1 MALPKIDVPI
11 FEVKLISSGKTV
23 RFRPFTVKEQ
33 KLFLMAAES
42 QDVDTSINT
51 VRQVLQNCVLDD
63 IDIDSLPVFDIENL
77 FLNLRARSIGEIVNV
92 RYRCNNE
99 VDDDSGKHTCGNIVE
114 YDLNILDIEPTVDS
128 NHSKKIEFTDKLGM
142 VMKYPTFEMIK
153 NAEGKEVSNTL
164 MDMIVDCIDYIYD
177 DEQIFYSKDTS
188 RQELVDFVDSMQSKD
203 LAKLQEFFDTMP
215 RIKKTVDFKCNKCGY
230 HETIDVEGTDSFF
243 V

>member
-23 RFRPFTVKEQ
+23 RFRPFSVKEQ

-51 VRQVLQNCVLDD
+51 IRQVLQNCVLDD
-63 IDIDSLPVFDIENL
+63 INVDSLPVFDIENL
-77 FLNLRARSIGEIVNV
+77 FLNLRARSVGEIVNV

-99 VDDDSGKHTCGNIVE
+99 IDDDTGKHACGNIVE
-114 YDLNILDIEPTVDS
+114 YDLNILDIEPSMET
-128 NHSKKIEFTDKLGM
+128 NHSKTIEITDKLGM
-142 VMKYPTFEMIK
+142 VMKYPTFDMIK
-153 NAEGKEVSNTL
+153 NAEGKEASQTL
-164 MDMIVDCIDYIYD
+164 LDMIVDCIDYIYD

-188 RQELVDFVDSMQSKD
+188 RQELVDFVDTMQSKD
-203 LAKLQEFFDTMP
+203 LNKLQEFFDTMP
-215 RIKKTVDFKCNKCGY
+215 RIKKTVDFKCGKCGY
-230 HETIDVEGTDSFF
+230 HETIEVEGTDSFF